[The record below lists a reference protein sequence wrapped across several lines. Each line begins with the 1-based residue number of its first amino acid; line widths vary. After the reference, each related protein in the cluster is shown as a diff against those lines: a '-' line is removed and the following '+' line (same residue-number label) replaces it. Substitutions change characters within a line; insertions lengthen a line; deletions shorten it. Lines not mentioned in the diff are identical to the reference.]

1 MAHPNEALLRKGY
14 EAFASYDL
22 DTIRALFADDIVWHV
37 GGGRNPLT
45 GTIKGKDEV
54 FGWFAKLL
62 TLSDGTFKID
72 VHDVIAND
80 NHAVVLS
87 TDTAQRGD
95 KSLRVEAVAVYHID
109 NGQVTEA
116 WFFNSDAYADDE
128 FFS

>member
-1 MAHPNEALLRKGY
+1 MAHENEELLRKGY
-14 EAFASYDL
+14 AAFASYDL

-37 GGGRNPLT
+37 LGGRNQLS

-62 TLSDGTFKID
+62 TLSDGTFNID

-80 NHAVVLS
+80 DHAVVIS
-87 TDTAQRGD
+87 HDTAQRGD
-95 KSLRVEAVAVYHID
+95 KRLDVQGVAVYHIA

-116 WFFNSDAYADDE
+116 WFFNSDVYADDE

>member
-1 MAHPNEALLRKGY
+1 VAGE
-14 EAFASYDL
+14 S
-22 DTIRALFADDIVWHV
+22 VWRG

-45 GTIKGKDEV
+45 GTIRGEDEV

-62 TLSDGTFKID
+62 TLSDGTSKID
-72 VHDVIAND
+72 VHDVTAND

-109 NGQVTEA
+109 NGQVPEA

>member
-1 MAHPNEALLRKGY
+1 MAHPNEELLRKGY

-37 GGGRNPLT
+37 VGGRNQLS
-45 GTIKGKDEV
+45 GTFKGKDEV

-62 TLSDGTFKID
+62 TLSEGTFKTD
-72 VHDVIAND
+72 VHDIIAND
-80 NHAVVLS
+80 EHAVVLS

-95 KSLRVEAVAVYHID
+95 KHLKVEAVAVYHIE
-109 NGQVTEA
+109 NGQTKEA